1 MFLFLFL
8 FLPHSTGKNLYKLTS
23 LPCFLLWKL
32 QINSCVSPCAG
43 VNEMWPPMRERVSLW
58 GWRGCTGDDGVALG
72 WSWWLWSWLYLQAW
86 ISPVI
91 NYFFFVL
98 CPLYCYLISS
108 YANVFIGL
116 LVFVIS
122 CLPFFF
128 CFCFGGLVG
137 QLWLI
142 LQSPEWQVLQLIV
155 IYFVFVLFC
164 NHNIS
169 LNLGLYLHLLY
180 LVHWV
185 I

>member
-1 MFLFLFL
+1 MVLELKQLLIYPCGLNLFTLCMFLFLFL

-122 CLPFFF
+122 CLPFFLFLFWWVGGSAVAYPSVSWMAGPAADSHLF
-128 CFCFGGLVG
+128 CFCF
-137 QLWLI
+137 I
-142 LQSPEWQVLQLIV
+142 L
-155 IYFVFVLFC
+155 
-164 NHNIS
+164 
-169 LNLGLYLHLLY
+169 
-180 LVHWV
+180 
-185 I
+185 

>member
-1 MFLFLFL
+1 MWVLVLGSMKCGHPWERGFLCGAGGAVLEMMVLLLGGVDGYGVDCICKLESHLWLIIFFCFVSSVLLLDFLICQCIYRI
-8 FLPHSTGKNLYKLTS
+8 TGFCNIL
-23 LPCFLLWKL
+23 
-32 QINSCVSPCAG
+32 
-43 VNEMWPPMRERVSLW
+43 
-58 GWRGCTGDDGVALG
+58 
-72 WSWWLWSWLYLQAW
+72 
-86 ISPVI
+86 
-91 NYFFFVL
+91 
-98 CPLYCYLISS
+98 SS
-108 YANVFIGL
+108 F
-116 LVFVIS
+116 
-122 CLPFFF
+122 FFF

-142 LQSPEWQVLQLIV
+142 LQSPEWRVLQLIV